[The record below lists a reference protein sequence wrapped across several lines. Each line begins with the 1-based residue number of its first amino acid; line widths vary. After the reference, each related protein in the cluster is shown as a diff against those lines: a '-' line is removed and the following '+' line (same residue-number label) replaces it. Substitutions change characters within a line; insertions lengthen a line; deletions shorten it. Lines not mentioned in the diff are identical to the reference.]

1 MKKPLILLLPALAL
15 LQIGCRSHRPVQ
27 PEFEQLAIDT
37 LLERRGADCRI
48 EYRFATIRNTS
59 ESAALQAIE
68 TANIGYF
75 FQVEAFEGNAAQ
87 AAELAIREI
96 DTTLLADVQPTQTYE
111 ISIESE
117 GHASDTLATYVIT
130 RSSYTGGAHGIY
142 GIEYHTYSLKSGLEI
157 TTGDLF
163 TESQAER
170 LDEVIRKKIC
180 ETYHVTTDDEL
191 SDLGFF
197 PEYIGA
203 TENFLIDDRGIT
215 FFYNPY
221 EIGCY
226 ALGGIEVT
234 LTREELS
241 AL

>member
-1 MKKPLILLLPALAL
+1 MKKLLFVLLAAPAL
-15 LQIGCRSHRPVQ
+15 LQVGCRSHRPAQ
-27 PEFEQLAIDT
+27 PEFGQFVIDT

-48 EYRFATIRNTS
+48 EYRFATIRNA
-59 ESAALQAIE
+59 SASPALKAIE

-75 FQVEAFEGNAAQ
+75 FQIEAFDGDAAL
-87 AAELAIREI
+87 AAEQSIREI
-96 DTTLLADVQPTQTYE
+96 DTTLLADIQPEQTYE

-142 GIEYHTYSLKSGLEI
+142 GVEYHTYSLRSGDEI

-163 TESQAER
+163 TASQAER
-170 LDEVIRKKIC
+170 LDAVIREKIC
-180 ETYHVTTDDEL
+180 EAYNASSDDEL
-191 SDLGFF
+191 SELGFF

-215 FFYNPY
+215 FYYNPY

-234 LTREELS
+234 LSREELS

>member
-1 MKKPLILLLPALAL
+1 MP
-15 LQIGCRSHRPVQ
+15 
-27 PEFEQLAIDT
+27 
-37 LLERRGADCRI
+37 
-48 EYRFATIRNTS
+48 
-59 ESAALQAIE
+59 
-68 TANIGYF
+68 
-75 FQVEAFEGNAAQ
+75 AQ

-191 SDLGFF
+191 SELGFF